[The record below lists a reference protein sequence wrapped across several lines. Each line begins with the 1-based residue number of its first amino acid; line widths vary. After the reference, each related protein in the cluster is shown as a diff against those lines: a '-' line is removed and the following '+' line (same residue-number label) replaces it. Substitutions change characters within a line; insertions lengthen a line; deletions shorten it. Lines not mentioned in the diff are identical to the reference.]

1 VRLQDRRALAEL
13 IVGIVVHKDRLIV
26 RLKPDS
32 ANEASDSAN
41 DQLLSIPWQKP
52 PAKNPVRSC
61 FHMVHLVAKSARH
74 SSTTGRAWSAL
85 SREAVTGGRA
95 LITRIRTVW
104 TQVDLRRVR
113 AGVRL
118 GRWRD
123 AGAGVDLRIGRF
135 ILARVVLGT
144 RCATRLPTATAI
156 PAAPN
161 RGARCAWD
169 DVNPGSHRQC
179 DAIRGRPDP
188 GGRN

>member
-1 VRLQDRRALAEL
+1 MFRPAADMRRTVFRSPIHRAKNRYLFALATSAAPPSPS
-13 IVGIVVHKDRLIV
+13 GTV
-26 RLKPDS
+26 RP
-32 ANEASDSAN
+32 
-41 DQLLSIPWQKP
+41 
-52 PAKNPVRSC
+52 
-61 FHMVHLVAKSARH
+61 
-74 SSTTGRAWSAL
+74 TGRAWSAL

-113 AGVRL
+113 AGVRI

-135 ILARVVLGT
+135 ILARVVLRT
-144 RCATRLPTATAI
+144 RCATRLPTTTAI

-161 RGARCAWD
+161 WGTRCAWD
-169 DVNPGSHRQC
+169 DVNPGGHRQC

>member
-1 VRLQDRRALAEL
+1 MRRALASEGAATNGRTGRSL
-13 IVGIVVHKDRLIV
+13 RDADKRQIQIL
-26 RLKPDS
+26 
-32 ANEASDSAN
+32 ANEASDSAD

-52 PAKNPVRSC
+52 PAKKSRQILL
-61 FHMVHLVAKSARH
+61 HMVHLVAKIRPAQFER
-74 SSTTGRAWSAL
+74 GRAWSAL
-85 SREAVTGGRA
+85 SREVVTGGRA

-135 ILARVVLGT
+135 ILARVVLST

-169 DVNPGSHRQC
+169 DVNPGSHRRC
-179 DAIRGRPDP
+179 DAIRGRPHP